1 MVCFFSLPELLIM
14 LVELLRSL
22 LGAALALPVE
32 DCLLKLSLPLVL
44 GGFLESML
52 LFGYLYS
59 FITFSNI

>member
-1 MVCFFSLPELLIM
+1 M